1 MIALAG
7 AGFAAPC
14 VLNTRSTK
22 VLSRT
27 LIVAA
32 ALAALAACDK
42 PADNRAAGTS
52 KAPDATSSAGASQTT
67 PANLPQPATQDEKR
81 EGANPTQGQVDP
93 KEGEQ
98 HRDFQQKGDSA
109 GPTGPDTT
117 PRNK

>member
-1 MIALAG
+1 M
-7 AGFAAPC
+7 P
-14 VLNTRSTK
+14 
-22 VLSRT
+22 SRT

-42 PADNRAAGTS
+42 GADNRAARDGQ
-52 KAPDATSSAGASQTT
+52 KAPDTTSAAGGSQTT
-67 PANLPQPATQDEKR
+67 PANLPKPATQDEKR

-93 KEGEQ
+93 KESAQ

-117 PRNK
+117 PRK